1 MLTCNLLCAAGV
13 ERRDR
18 TEQKRKEKK
27 RDRTEKKREEKRQN
41 RTEQNREGK
50 KRKEKKRFPLSSF
63 HQNNCRS
70 DTRHLKMNI
79 LFGYYILRL
88 PRLCSH
94 STLIDYHNV
103 SSVTAH

>member
-1 MLTCNLLCAAGV
+1 MLTCNPLCAAGV

-27 RDRTEKKREEKRQN
+27 RDRTEKKRK
-41 RTEQNREGK
+41 GK

-79 LFGYYILRL
+79 LFGYYTSSDYLVSVPIQHL
-88 PRLCSH
+88 
-94 STLIDYHNV
+94 LIIIMFLL
-103 SSVTAH
+103 